1 MPENFHQNFPKMIL
15 GKNKDLSITI
25 EGRLILIPKSS
36 MHTNIELHS
45 KVESDILKV
54 VPIQNRGNP
63 IKYTFEYI
71 FTINNMLVHSLAL
84 AHLLFLLHVGVK
96 QPNMKSGLSSNKRH
110 YELKLG
116 WPKYIHYSI

>member
-1 MPENFHQNFPKMIL
+1 
-15 GKNKDLSITI
+15 
-25 EGRLILIPKSS
+25 

-84 AHLLFLLHVGVK
+84 AHLLFLQVGKVK
-96 QPNMKSGLSSNKRH
+96 G
-110 YELKLG
+110 
-116 WPKYIHYSI
+116 